1 MADYPIPEG
10 SFYAID
16 PATGQKRLYT
26 VPKPQGPMLPGT
38 SYKWNPLTRKY
49 DFISP
54 VATSSSTRP
63 TGATNIASTVKRP
76 KARASMFGN
85 TLPPAGRGN
94 QMAYDIGRSR
104 LQAKSGFGGMDYL
117 TNTRNLTSGQRALN
131 AQLAALNRFAAGSNV
146 DLGAGAAEA
155 GTSPSMLN
163 LSRDILA
170 AQEMG
175 QRMKLAQDLADVQA
189 GFMTSEDARR
199 LALSQGLVDLD
210 QQLLMAREAAALADL
225 DKVLQGGSQG
235 GNR

>member
-1 MADYPIPEG
+1 MAYYG
-10 SFYAID
+10 SADRLESAIE
-16 PATGQKRLYT
+16 K
-26 VPKPQGPMLPGT
+26 
-38 SYKWNPLTRKY
+38 
-49 DFISP
+49 
-54 VATSSSTRP
+54 TRP
-63 TGATNIASTVKRP
+63 NGGRGLSYSPTRGWYNTGASNVASSKPGKP
-76 KARASMFGN
+76 KASLFGN
-85 TLPPAGRGN
+85 TLTPASRGN

-117 TNTRNLTSGQRALN
+117 TNTRNLASGQRALN

-175 QRMKLAQDLADVQA
+175 QRMKLAQDLADAQA
-189 GFMTSEDARR
+189 GFLTSEDARR